1 MLSIIGQPTRSFC
14 DHVSRRDVIKLGAM
28 GMGGLTLADL
38 LRAES
43 QAGSTSKR
51 RSIIN
56 ICLPGGPS
64 HLDMFDL
71 KPDAP
76 QEIRGEFRPIA
87 TNVSGM
93 EICELFPKL
102 AGMADKFA
110 VVRSISDFSAE
121 HTTKQAD
128 SGWPEKSLRNL
139 GGRPG
144 IGAIVSKVHGPRP
157 DCPLTSIS
165 MGGHTSPG
173 YLGQVFKDYQPDGT
187 GRENLQMRMS
197 EERLNSRV
205 ELLASLDHF
214 GRQADTSGS
223 MKALDSFSRKAV
235 DLVTSGKIAN
245 ALDVDKE
252 DPKVQA
258 MYAGA
263 TGRRNNGR
271 SPFLTARR
279 LVEAG
284 VRVVSF
290 TFAGWDTHSGNF
302 TSLRQSLPAMDIGLS
317 ALMTDLEQ
325 RGLLDDTIIMM
336 SGEFGR
342 TPRVNMTAGRDH
354 WPAAG
359 FLFVAGGGLKG
370 GQMIGSTNRYG
381 ERPLDRPVKLQ
392 EVYST
397 VFHQLGIDVG
407 TTQLIDPAG
416 RPQYLFD
423 HRELLQELI

>member
-1 MLSIIGQPTRSFC
+1 MLSFIGQLNRCFC
-14 DHVSRRDVIKLGAM
+14 DRVSRRNVMKIGAM
-28 GMGGLTLADL
+28 GMGGLTLVDL

-43 QAGSTSKR
+43 LAGPATKQ

-71 KPDAP
+71 KPQAP
-76 QEIRGEFRPIA
+76 VEVRGEFRPLA

-110 VVRSISDFSAE
+110 VVRSIVDFSNE
-121 HTTKQAD
+121 HTTTQAD
-128 SGWPEKSLRNL
+128 SGWPEKSLRPL

-157 DCPLTSIS
+157 DCPIASIS
-165 MGGHTSPG
+165 MGSHTSPG
-173 YLGQVFKDYQPDGT
+173 FLGPMYRDYRPDGP
-187 GRENLQMRMS
+187 GRENLQMRLPEQRMD
-197 EERLNSRV
+197 ERM
-205 ELLASLDHF
+205 ELLADLDRF
-214 GRQADTSGS
+214 ASQADASGS
-223 MKALDSFSRKAV
+223 MQAVDSFTRKAV
-235 DLVTSGKIAN
+235 GLVTSGKIAD
-245 ALDVDKE
+245 ALNLERENPRVK
-252 DPKVQA
+252 A
-258 MYAGA
+258 MYSGD
-263 TGRRNNGR
+263 TRRDNGR

-290 TFAGWDTHSGNF
+290 TFGGWDTHGGNF
-302 TSLRQSLPAMDIGLS
+302 TTLRRQLPQMDTGLS
-317 ALMTDLEQ
+317 ALITDLDQ
-325 RGLLDDTIIMM
+325 RGLLDETIIMM

-342 TPRVNMTAGRDH
+342 TPRINMGGGRDH

-359 FLFVAGGGLKG
+359 FVFLAGGGLKC
-370 GQMIGSTNRYG
+370 GQMIGSTNRNG
-381 ERPLDRPVKLQ
+381 ERPVDRPLQ
-392 EVYST
+392 LQQVFST
-397 VFHQLGIDVG
+397 VFHQLGIDVEK
-407 TTQLIDPAG
+407 TQLVDPTG

-423 HRELLQELI
+423 HRELVHELI